1 MDVSKR
7 EKIILGGMGG
17 AILAAA
23 AYLLW
28 PSSAPQ
34 SPEMTPQQLADSK
47 KAAETQL
54 QSLERIQLTP
64 REIQAVTGAQQPW
77 PRDPLSPRPPEPEAQ
92 VDRDKFHFTGFVRVG
107 EHSLAV
113 INGREYQV
121 GEQLESGGFE
131 VAEISPEA
139 VVLVGIARKNK
150 VRIPYQDP
158 SFFTGR

>member
-7 EKIILGGMGG
+7 EKILLGGMGA
-17 AILAAA
+17 AILVAAV
-23 AYLLW
+23 YLLW
-28 PSSAPQ
+28 PSSAPR

-47 KAAETQL
+47 KAAESQL
-54 QSLERIQLTP
+54 QSLERIQLSP
-64 REIQAVTGAQQPW
+64 REIQAVNNAQKPW
-77 PRDPLSPRPPEPEAQ
+77 PRDPLSPKPPDPEAQ

-107 EHSLAV
+107 ASSLAV

-131 VAEISPEA
+131 VFEITPEA
-139 VVLVGIARKNK
+139 VVLQGLVRKNK

-158 SFFTGR
+158 SFFAGH